1 MMGVLIRVW
10 RAATFALYFVR
21 ELILSNFRVAYDVL
35 RPLRYLSPG
44 VIAIP
49 LDLETDVQITMLSN
63 LITLTPGTMAL
74 DVSDD
79 RKVLYI
85 HAMHVRDAERVKR
98 AIKEGFERRIREILE

>member
-1 MMGVLIRVW
+1 M
-10 RAATFALYFVR
+10 RAMVRIWKALTFAIYFVW
-21 ELILSNFRVAYDVL
+21 ELILSNIRVAYDVM

-44 VIAIP
+44 VVAIP
-49 LDLETDVQITMLSN
+49 LDLKTDVQITTLSN
-63 LITLTPGTMAL
+63 LITLTPGTIGL

-98 AIKEGFERRIREILE
+98 AVKEGFERRIREIAE